1 MRGSPPRGAPR
12 FIAISALSQTLRL
25 RTDDRQ
31 TPARRRDDARRSRPG
46 RLRVSAVWLCRLV
59 LLGPRGDRRVQF
71 RSRPVLVLEPRW
83 LTAFDRP
90 IPAGWNGPRMATLER
105 TFPFPRARY
114 TGILEWITTT
124 DHKKIGV
131 MYLVTTFFF
140 FLMGG
145 LLALGIR
152 TQLATADNTFLN
164 AQQYNAAFTMHGL
177 TMVFLFVVP
186 VWTGF
191 ANYIVPLQLGA
202 RDMIVT
208 IFSLRAPGMTFMR
221 ITLFCW
227 SVLVTSFLLVLA
239 MPFLTVAGVLLLFD
253 RMAGTNFFAVGQGA
267 DPLLWQYLFW
277 FFGHPEVYIMILP
290 GFGVISEVLP
300 VFSRK
305 PIFGYRMIAYSS
317 AAIGFL
323 SFGVFVHHMFVAGID
338 PALQVFFM
346 ASTMLI
352 AVPTGVK
359 IFSWLGTLWGG
370 ALRFR
375 TAMLFAMAFI
385 VVFTI
390 GGISGVFLGSVP
402 VDVQLSDTYF
412 VVAHIHYVLVQGAL
426 FCAFAA
432 FYYWMPKMS
441 GRLLSEQLGRIH
453 FFLFFIGV
461 NMAFFPM
468 HQLGLDGM
476 PRRTFHYPQSPEW
489 ASLTLV
495 STIGAYIIG
504 ISIAVFLFNFFHSIV
519 LGHGRPAG
527 DDPWEADTLEWATT
541 SPPQPYN
548 FARIPVVHSA
558 RPLKEDVAH

>member
-1 MRGSPPRGAPR
+1 
-12 FIAISALSQTLRL
+12 
-25 RTDDRQ
+25 
-31 TPARRRDDARRSRPG
+31 
-46 RLRVSAVWLCRLV
+46 
-59 LLGPRGDRRVQF
+59 
-71 RSRPVLVLEPRW
+71 
-83 LTAFDRP
+83 
-90 IPAGWNGPRMATLER
+90 MATLER
-105 TFPFPRARY
+105 TFPLVRPRY
-114 TGILEWITTT
+114 TGVLEWITTT

-131 MYLVTTFFF
+131 LYLTTTFMF
-140 FLMGG
+140 FLFGG
-145 LLALGIR
+145 LLALGMR
-152 TQLATADNTFLN
+152 TQLATPDTGFLT
-164 AQQYNAAFTMHGL
+164 AQQYNEAFTMHGT

-191 ANYIVPLQLGA
+191 ANYIIPLQLGA
-202 RDMIVT
+202 RDMAFPRLNALSYWLLLAGGIVLYSTFVVGQIPAAGWTSYVPLSTLPYSPNHGVDLWILGLTVLGFSSIFGALNMIVT
-208 IFSLRAPGMTFMR
+208 IFSLRAPGMTFYR
-221 ITLFCW
+221 ITLFAW

-239 MPFLTVAGVLLLFD
+239 MPFLTVAGILLLFD

-338 PALQVFFM
+338 PALQIFFM
-346 ASTMLI
+346 LSTMLI

-359 IFSWLGTLWGG
+359 IFSWLGTIWGG

-385 VVFTI
+385 VIFTI
-390 GGISGVFLGSVP
+390 GGISGIFLASVP
-402 VDVQLSDTYF
+402 VDVQLSDTYY

-426 FCAFAA
+426 FCMFAA
-432 FYYWMPKMS
+432 MYYWMPKITGRMLS
-441 GRLLSEQLGRIH
+441 ETLGRLH

-461 NMAFFPM
+461 NLAFFPM

-476 PRRTFHYPQSPEW
+476 PRRIFHYPDSPQW
-489 ASLTLV
+489 GSLNLV
-495 STIGAYIIG
+495 STIGAYIIAAA
-504 ISIAVFLFNFFHSIV
+504 ILTFIWNFVYSIA
-519 LGHGRPAG
+519 LGNGKPAG

-558 RPLKEDVAH
+558 RPLKEDVPH

>member
-1 MRGSPPRGAPR
+1 
-12 FIAISALSQTLRL
+12 
-25 RTDDRQ
+25 
-31 TPARRRDDARRSRPG
+31 
-46 RLRVSAVWLCRLV
+46 
-59 LLGPRGDRRVQF
+59 
-71 RSRPVLVLEPRW
+71 
-83 LTAFDRP
+83 
-90 IPAGWNGPRMATLER
+90 MATLER
-105 TFPFPRARY
+105 TFPLVRPRY
-114 TGILEWITTT
+114 TGVLEWITTT

-131 MYLVTTFFF
+131 LYLTTTFCF
-140 FLMGG
+140 FLAGG
-145 LLALGIR
+145 LLALGMR
-152 TQLATADNTFLN
+152 TQLATPDTGFLS
-164 AQQYNAAFTMHGL
+164 ASAYNEAFTMHGT

-191 ANYIVPLQLGA
+191 ANYIIPLQLGA
-202 RDMIVT
+202 RDMAFPRLNALSYWLLLAGGIILYSTFAVGQIPAAGWTSYVPLATLPYSPNHGVDLWILGLTVLGFSSIFGALNMIVT
-208 IFSLRAPGMTFMR
+208 IFSLRAPGMTFFR
-221 ITLFCW
+221 ITLFTW

-239 MPFLTVAGVLLLFD
+239 MPFLTVAGILLLFD

-338 PALQVFFM
+338 PALQIFFM
-346 ASTMLI
+346 LSTMLI

-359 IFSWLGTLWGG
+359 IFSWLGTIWGG

-385 VVFTI
+385 VIFTI
-390 GGISGVFLGSVP
+390 GGISGIFLASVP
-402 VDVQLSDTYF
+402 VDVQLSDTYY

-426 FCAFAA
+426 FCMFAA
-432 FYYWMPKMS
+432 MYYWMPKMS
-441 GRLLSEQLGRIH
+441 GRMLSETLGRLH

-461 NMAFFPM
+461 NLAFFPM

-476 PRRTFHYPQSPEW
+476 PRRVFHYPQSPEW
-489 ASLTLV
+489 ASLNLV
-495 STIGAYIIG
+495 STIGAYIIAVA
-504 ISIAVFLFNFFHSIV
+504 IMVFLWNFFYSIV
-519 LGHGRPAG
+519 LGNGKPAG

-558 RPLKEDVAH
+558 RPLKEDVPH